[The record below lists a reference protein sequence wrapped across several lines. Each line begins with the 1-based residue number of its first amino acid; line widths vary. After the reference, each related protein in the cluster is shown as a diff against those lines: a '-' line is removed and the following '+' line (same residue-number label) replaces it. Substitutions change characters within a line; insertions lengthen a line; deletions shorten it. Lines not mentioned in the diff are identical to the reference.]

1 MKKKILFLAAFF
13 ILIINA
19 NAQFNAPCAP
29 IYPSGVIHQ
38 IFFLNAD
45 TGFAAG
51 ENLGKGKISRTTDG
65 GNTWT
70 NVYTSATN
78 LEWVY
83 DVCFTDASTGFAA
96 CENGI
101 ILATT
106 NGGANWFTAFTSAN
120 VAHFKSIY
128 FPSALVGYAVGDG
141 NPQGPIYKTTDGGN
155 TWAAQTSNATSFL
168 SDVFFTDNS
177 NGYAVGDF
185 DVLKTTDGGTT
196 WSKITTITNPLNFEY
211 TSVYSLSAN
220 TCYVVAAIEVK
231 KTNDGGNTWTTYSF
245 PPLAPPNVYYSAS
258 IRAIDSLTW
267 YAVGAN
273 IDTTT
278 FNGTGAILKSIDA
291 GQTWNNINTPTNNTL
306 LLNKFVD
313 DVCFLDPQTGYVAGD
328 DGVILKTTNGA
339 CGISI
344 SVSTTNSSCGQANGA
359 STASASSGIPP
370 YTYQWTNGDL
380 TASAD
385 SLSAGLYMVYVT
397 DASGCKA
404 QDAVMIND
412 ISSPTITVTSAT
424 DILCNGGNNGSIN
437 ISVTGGT
444 LPYTYLWGNGNTNQN
459 MSNLQAGPHQIQV
472 TDANGCK
479 ATKIVLLTEPAKI
492 TLADSIQNASC
503 GSSDGAA
510 GVIASGGTSP
520 YTYAWSTG
528 ATTQVVTGLSAGSY
542 SVLVTDA
549 NGCTKAGQGTIIN
562 VGSATATID
571 SIVPA
576 SCSSGTGSIYV
587 SVNGGAPPYT
597 YSWTNGSTT
606 QDLVG
611 VAPGMYG
618 LTIYGSNPCTGA
630 FSTSLPNEMPQAP
643 VICIVSVDTGT
654 GKNQCAFIKDSV
666 ANLKLKQYNFYRETT
681 QSGVYQKLGSKAANL
696 QNIWTDQSANPLQRA
711 WRYKITAEDSC
722 GNESPISVLHKTI
735 HLVANLGI
743 SNNVNL
749 IWDDYEGFSYNT
761 FVIWRYTP
769 ATGWD
774 SLDAVAS
781 SDHSYSDFNPPT
793 FTNLFYFIEV
803 IHPNGCSVQVKY
815 PDPMASNL
823 NSSRSN
829 TYKLNQSGTSVQDD
843 FFGAD
848 VQVYP
853 NPSSGEFIIQ
863 GLQPSAQI
871 TVYNMLGKKVHESTA
886 VKKQETMSLNAP
898 SGIYLLK
905 VKSDK
910 GELTR
915 KVVIQSR

>member
-1 MKKKILFLAAFF
+1 MKSKKILSTVTFLILVVFSQAQGVWTQKANFGGTGRFGAA
-13 ILIINA
+13 
-19 NAQFNAPCAP
+19 
-29 IYPSGVIHQ
+29 S
-38 IFFLNAD
+38 
-45 TGFAAG
+45 FAIS
-51 ENLGKGKISRTTDG
+51 GKGYIGIGVDASFSNFFVDFWEYDPSTNIWTQKAVFPGANGGMGISFALGTKGYIGAGQDRSG
-65 GNTWT
+65 SGWT
-70 NVYTSATN
+70 NELWEYNSITNVWLQKADVPGNPNRAWTTSWSIGTKGYMCAGAKDVGTPTVHYDDLWEYDQSSNSWAQKANFGGGARTN
-78 LEWVY
+78 L
-83 DVCFTDASTGFAA
+83 ASFAIGTKAYVGTGMDNSTNPAIEIVTSDFWAWDQTNDTWSQKA
-96 CENGI
+96 NFPGVPRGY
-101 ILATT
+101 ATAFSV
-106 NGGANWFTAFTSAN
+106 GANGYMGMGYDTAFTPYQDFYEYNPGTNNWSPKANPPLGFGTPFTIGTKAYLGTGYDINGISTALWQFTPNCNITLNVNSTNSAC
-120 VAHFKSIY
+120 
-128 FPSALVGYAVGDG
+128 GM
-141 NPQGPIYKTTDGGN
+141 
-155 TWAAQTSNATSFL
+155 AT
-168 SDVFFTDNS
+168 
-177 NGYAVGDF
+177 
-185 DVLKTTDGGTT
+185 GTAT
-196 WSKITTITNPLNFEY
+196 
-211 TSVYSLSAN
+211 
-220 TCYVVAAIEVK
+220 VVA
-231 KTNDGGNTWTTYSF
+231 TGG
-245 PPLAPPNVYYSAS
+245 
-258 IRAIDSLTW
+258 
-267 YAVGAN
+267 
-273 IDTTT
+273 
-278 FNGTGAILKSIDA
+278 DA
-291 GQTWNNINTPTNNTL
+291 
-306 LLNKFVD
+306 
-313 DVCFLDPQTGYVAGD
+313 
-328 DGVILKTTNGA
+328 
-339 CGISI
+339 
-344 SVSTTNSSCGQANGA
+344 
-359 STASASSGIPP
+359 P

-459 MSNLQAGPHQIQV
+459 MSNLQAGPHQVQV
-472 TDANGCK
+472 MDANGCK

-510 GVIASGGTSP
+510 AVIASGGTSP

-886 VKKQETMSLNAP
+886 VKKQETISLNAP